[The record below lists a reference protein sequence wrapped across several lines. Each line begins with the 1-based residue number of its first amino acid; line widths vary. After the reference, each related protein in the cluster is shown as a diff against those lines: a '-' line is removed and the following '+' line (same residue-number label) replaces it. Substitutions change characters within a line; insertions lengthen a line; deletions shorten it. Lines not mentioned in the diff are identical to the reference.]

1 MKASNDRRMVRR
13 SKVALGVSLAVVL
26 QVALGCNREA
36 ALDDFSVSSLAGI
49 GVGDDIRAYVDGA
62 DGVDLDAILS
72 AQGNAD
78 IRKLRSVNQKG
89 VAKVRGVLVERGSGK
104 IARASAVLDAWDG
117 DESRVRAKFAEI
129 VSRYDGTGVPA
140 SDSNASRGGGEIEV
154 REWTLGEK
162 DCRCLHRIVL
172 CCENGHWSIRQEI
185 SNLVLM
191 GRVIAEIA
199 AQDAE
204 KMKRLVR

>member
-1 MKASNDRRMVRR
+1 MME
-13 SKVALGVSLAVVL
+13 L
-26 QVALGCNREA
+26 
-36 ALDDFSVSSLAGI
+36 
-49 GVGDDIRAYVDGA
+49 
-62 DGVDLDAILS
+62 
-72 AQGNAD
+72 
-78 IRKLRSVNQKG
+78 
-89 VAKVRGVLVERGSGK
+89 
-104 IARASAVLDAWDG
+104 
-117 DESRVRAKFAEI
+117 
-129 VSRYDGTGVPA
+129 VSRHRIQMLRG
-140 SDSNASRGGGEIEV
+140 GGGEIEV

>member
-1 MKASNDRRMVRR
+1 MTGVIDTRI
-13 SKVALGVSLAVVL
+13 VAVILVLA
-26 QVALGCNREA
+26 VALGCNREA

-117 DESRVRAKFAEI
+117 RSSRKLSRAMMEL
-129 VSRYDGTGVPA
+129 VSRHRIQML
-140 SDSNASRGGGEIEV
+140 RGGVG
-154 REWTLGEK
+154 RLRFASGRSAK
-162 DCRCLHRIVL
+162 RIVVV
-172 CCENGHWSIRQEI
+172 CIESFFVVKTDIGAF
-185 SNLVLM
+185 
-191 GRVIAEIA
+191 GR
-199 AQDAE
+199 
-204 KMKRLVR
+204 KSRTSS